1 MRERERVRAYVL
13 ERERDIG
20 GICVSMKGRE
30 RERERERE
38 MSTILTNTVTYQ
50 TDILPQKVFEN
61 VVSEEFA
68 ILGPILDSEVN

>member
-1 MRERERVRAYVL
+1 
-13 ERERDIG
+13 
-20 GICVSMKGRE
+20 
-30 RERERERE
+30 

>member
-30 RERERERE
+30 RERE

-50 TDILPQKVFEN
+50 TDILLQKVFEN

-68 ILGPILDSEVN
+68 ILGPIFDSEVN